1 MLKKERDRETFKG
14 ETEMPTCV
22 NVSFMLLQSVL
33 ALESFAAALCFTD
46 EPGVSFAGFLMLFK
60 AVNKGCRRR
69 GRKSSI

>member
-1 MLKKERDRETFKG
+1 
-14 ETEMPTCV
+14 MPTCV

-33 ALESFAAALCFTD
+33 ALESFAAALSFTD

-60 AVNKGCRRR
+60 AVNKGCGRR